1 MSPQLQEIADKLEIR
16 ELVARYCRAVDDTD
30 AEAFAQAF
38 TADGVFETALGVVTG
53 RDALLAHGR
62 KMVFGNVH
70 ITTDA
75 IIEIDGDRAT
85 HTCTMCGR
93 SPVSTRSGW
102 AATMTVC
109 PRWGRTWPTC
119 RRTRSCSP
127 SSASVDTRIRSC
139 SRSPGAT

>member
-85 HTCTMCGR
+85 HTCTMLLGR
-93 SPVSTRSGW
+93 RREDKAANEIVATGRYFDELVRTPDGW
-102 AATMTVC
+102 
-109 PRWGRTWPTC
+109 RFSS
-119 RRTRSCSP
+119 RRAVTDLGLEGMQAKRE
-127 SSASVDTRIRSC
+127 RI
-139 SRSPGAT
+139 G